1 MALIQYINRAWLE
14 AGAVKRLSRELEALG
29 VKRPLLCTDPGIVAS
44 GLIEKVRA
52 HWPAAAPFTV
62 FDATPANPTA
72 EAVRA
77 ARDLYRAQNCDGL
90 VGLGG
95 GSPIDLAKGVALMLA
110 QKEPLEELE
119 VNRKGTAK
127 IGRLPPL
134 VAIPTTAGT
143 GSEVSIGAI
152 IITDDGRKATFASRH
167 LVPPVALCDPELTLG
182 LPARLTAA
190 TGMDAVAHCIETYLS
205 PVDNAVADAI
215 ALDGLRRAV
224 RDGALKRAVA
234 QGSDLEARTQMM
246 TAALEGALAFAKG
259 LGAVHAMSHSVGRL
273 KGLNLHHGTL
283 NAVLLPCVMRFN
295 QKAVPEKMQALGEAM
310 GLTKSEEVA
319 TAIERLNR
327 EIGMPASLGEMGVKR
342 DLVDDLVAVAMNDSA
357 GATNPVRAT
366 AEDYRRLY
374 EEAIRGSEYES
385 R

>member
-95 GSPIDLAKGVALMLA
+95 GSPIDLAKGVALMLT

-127 IGRLPPL
+127 IGPLPPL

-167 LVPPVALCDPELTLG
+167 LVPLVALCDPELTLG

-273 KGLNLHHGTL
+273 KELNLHHGTL

-295 QKAVPEKMQALGEAM
+295 QKAVPEKVLALAEAM
-310 GLTKSEEVA
+310 GLKKGEEVA
-319 TAIERLNR
+319 SAVERLNR
-327 EIGMPASLGEMGVKR
+327 EIGMPASLGEMGVKT
-342 DLVDDLVAVAMNDSA
+342 DLIDDLVAVAMNDSA

-374 EEAIRGSEYES
+374 EEAIQGSE
-385 R
+385 

>member
-1 MALIQYINRAWLE
+1 M
-14 AGAVKRLSRELEALG
+14 
-29 VKRPLLCTDPGIVAS
+29 
-44 GLIEKVRA
+44 
-52 HWPAAAPFTV
+52 

-77 ARDLYRAQNCDGL
+77 ARDLYREKGCDGL

-95 GSPIDLAKGVALMLA
+95 GSPIDLAKGVGLMLA

-127 IGRLPPL
+127 IGPLPPL
-134 VAIPTTAGT
+134 IAIPTTAGT

-167 LVPPVALCDPELTLG
+167 LVPQVALCDPELTLG
-182 LPARLTAA
+182 LPGRLTAA
-190 TGMDAVAHCIETYLS
+190 TGMDAVAHCIETFLS
-205 PVDNAVADAI
+205 PVDNPVADAI

-259 LGAVHAMSHSVGRL
+259 LGAVHAMSHSAGRL

-295 QKAVPEKMQALGEAM
+295 ASAAPQKMQALGEAM
-310 GLTKSEEVA
+310 GLDKGEKVA
-319 TAIERLNR
+319 GAIEKLNR
-327 EIGMPASLGEMGVKR
+327 EIGMPASLGEMGVGR
-342 DLVDDLVAVAMNDSA
+342 DLLEDLVAVALKDSA

-366 AEDYRRLY
+366 ADDYRRLY
-374 EEAIRGSEYES
+374 EEAIG
-385 R
+385 

>member
-14 AGAVKRLSRELEALG
+14 AGAVKRLPRELEGLRI
-29 VKRPLLCTDPGIVAS
+29 KRPLLCTDAGIVGS
-44 GLIEKVRA
+44 GLLEKLRP
-52 HWPAAAPFTV
+52 HWPTAAPFTV

-72 EAVRA
+72 GAVRA
-77 ARDLYRAQNCDGL
+77 AHDLYRAQACDGL
-90 VGLGG
+90 IGLGG
-95 GSPIDLAKGVALMLA
+95 GSPMDLAKGVALMLA

-127 IGRLPPL
+127 IGPLPPL
-134 VAIPTTAGT
+134 LAIPTTAGT

-152 IITDDGRKATFASRH
+152 IITEDGRKATFASRY
-167 LVPPVALCDPELTLG
+167 LVPQVALCDPELTLG

-205 PVDNAVADAI
+205 PVDNPVADAI

-259 LGAVHAMSHSVGRL
+259 LGAVHAMSHSAGRL

-295 QKAVPEKMQALGEAM
+295 AKAVPAKLQALGEAM
-310 GLTKSEEVA
+310 GLREGEEVA
-319 TAIERLNR
+319 GAIEKLNR
-327 EIGMPASLGEMGVKR
+327 EIGMPASLGEMGVGS
-342 DLVDDLVAVAMNDSA
+342 DLVEDLVAVALLDSA
-357 GATNPVRAT
+357 GATNPVRTT

-374 EEAIRGSEYES
+374 EEAIGGRGE
-385 R
+385 

>member
-190 TGMDAVAHCIETYLS
+190 TGMDAVAHCIETHLS

-295 QKAVPEKMQALGEAM
+295 QKAVPEKMRALGEAM

-374 EEAIRGSEYES
+374 EEA
-385 R
+385 